1 MPTAYTQTI
10 RQMLNLFVPS
20 NNAPTYRSFAPSDD
34 NLDRMRK
41 MGIPGYA
48 LSLSKKLPPRSPCGL
63 RRGRVKAG
71 LEALPFHLTDEL
83 CY

>member
-48 LSLSKKLPPRSPCGL
+48 LSLSLKKTPSPKPMRLTKREGESGA
-63 RRGRVKAG
+63 RGPT
-71 LEALPFHLTDEL
+71 LSLD
-83 CY
+83 